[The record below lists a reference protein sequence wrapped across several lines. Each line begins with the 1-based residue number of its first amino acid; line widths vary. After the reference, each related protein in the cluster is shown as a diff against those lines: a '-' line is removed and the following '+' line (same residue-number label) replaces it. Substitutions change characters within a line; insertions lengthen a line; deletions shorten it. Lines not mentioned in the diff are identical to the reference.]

1 MVALSE
7 AADDLE
13 AGATGGGAEDPGVDV
28 GGGGAAFAAPPPQ
41 ATTEQEVRSAHKGKS
56 PSHLMG

>member
-1 MVALSE
+1 MVELSE

-41 ATTEQEVRSAHKGKS
+41 ATTEQEVRSAHKG
-56 PSHLMG
+56 